1 MEASGSILTDQFTQL
16 LARLPAGLD
25 LDRLAAERGALLR
38 RREIS
43 NGADLLRLALAR
55 GPGGLSLR
63 ETAAWA
69 GQVDLAQLSNPAV
82 KYRLDQAGGFLEG
95 VVEHLLA
102 ARVGAAPPC
111 WHGRSLRLA
120 DGTSLSQP
128 GSGGTDWRV
137 HAVFDLGRGGFAD
150 LQLTDARGAESLA
163 RGQPVAGEVRIADRY
178 FGQARAMAAFRTA
191 SGNQADFIVRL
202 RWNALRL
209 RQADG
214 RRFDLIATLAA
225 LPAGEVPQEVA
236 VQAALGRHSAAL
248 PLRLILLRKPA
259 EAAAAT
265 RRALLRYASRK
276 QKKLDPRTQVAGE
289 FMILA
294 TSLPAEH
301 YPADQVLAAY
311 RLRWQIELAF
321 KRLKSL
327 LHIDQLP
334 TLTPAGSRSWLYA
347 HLVMALLCDDIS
359 QDFLAA
365 FP

>member
-1 MEASGSILTDQFTQL
+1 MQATASILTDQFSQL

-25 LDRLAAERGALLR
+25 LDRLAAERGALAR
-38 RREIS
+38 RREIKTGS
-43 NGADLLRLALAR
+43 ALLRLALAR

-69 GQVDLAQLSNPAV
+69 GLVGLAQLSNPAV
-82 KYRLDQAGGFLEG
+82 KYRLDQAGGFLEA

-102 ARVGAAPPC
+102 AKAGIGAPC
-111 WHGRSLRLA
+111 WRGRSLRLA

-128 GSGGTDWRV
+128 GSLGTDWRV
-137 HAVFDLGRGGFAD
+137 HAVFDLGRGGFSD
-150 LQLTDARGAESLA
+150 LQLTDARGAECLS

-178 FGQARAMAAFRTA
+178 FARAQALRAFRAA
-191 SGNQADFIVRL
+191 SDNKADFIVRL

-209 RQADG
+209 RQTDG
-214 RRFDLIATLAA
+214 GRFDLIATLRA
-225 LPAGEVPQEVA
+225 LPPGELPQEVA
-236 VQAALGRHSAAL
+236 VQVDPGRHAAPL
-248 PLRLILLRKPA
+248 PLRLVLLRKPPQAA
-259 EAAAAT
+259 EAA
-265 RRALLRYASRK
+265 RSALQRYASRK
-276 QKKLDPRTQVAGE
+276 QKQLDPRTLVAAE
-289 FMILA
+289 FMMLA
-294 TSLPAEH
+294 TSLPAED

-334 TLTPAGSRSWLYA
+334 TLTPDGSRSWLYA
-347 HLVMALLCDDIS
+347 HLVMALLCDDLS
-359 QDFLAA
+359 QDFLES